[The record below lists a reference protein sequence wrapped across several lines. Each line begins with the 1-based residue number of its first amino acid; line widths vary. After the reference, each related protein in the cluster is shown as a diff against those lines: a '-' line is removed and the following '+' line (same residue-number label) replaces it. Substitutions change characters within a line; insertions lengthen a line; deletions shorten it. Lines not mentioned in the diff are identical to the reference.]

1 MGYKRV
7 MLKLSGQAMG
17 AKDGGIFGPAR
28 IRHIVSEVLSLKENG
43 IAVAA
48 VVGGGNVFRGSAPAG
63 CSIERAEADN
73 VGMLAT
79 VMIGIMLRAAL
90 KGAAGHEVRLMSAVN
105 VPSVAEPYIRLRAE
119 RHLQKGRIVL
129 LTGGIGQPFVT
140 TDYPSVQ
147 RAIELGCD
155 ALLAAKHGVNG
166 VFTSDPRVDAGAARY
181 LSISFDEALRR
192 NLTFMDQAALILAR
206 DHDLPVHVFNFD
218 AEGCMLRICQ
228 GAEVGTFL
236 DARAAT
242 RLAR

>member
-1 MGYKRV
+1 M
-7 MLKLSGQAMG
+7 
-17 AKDGGIFGPAR
+17 
-28 IRHIVSEVLSLKENG
+28 
-43 IAVAA
+43 
-48 VVGGGNVFRGSAPAG
+48 
-63 CSIERAEADN
+63 
-73 VGMLAT
+73 T
-79 VMIGIMLRAAL
+79 
-90 KGAAGHEVRLMSAVN
+90 
-105 VPSVAEPYIRLRAE
+105 SVAEPYLRLRAE
-119 RHLQKGRIVL
+119 RHQQKGLIVF

-140 TDYPSVQ
+140 TDYPAVQ

-236 DARAAT
+236 DARATT